1 MITNIG
7 PMRTTSAEIWRKAGC
22 RLREARVSAGIT
34 RAEMAQCL
42 GWSVAHL
49 ANVEA
54 GSHMSGRTLVSLYA
68 SALGVAEEGLFA

>member
-1 MITNIG
+1 MN
-7 PMRTTSAEIWRKAGC
+7 AELWRQAGQK
-22 RLREARVSAGIT
+22 LREMRVRAGIT

-54 GSHMSGRTLVSLYA
+54 GVHQCETSAMFLYA
-68 SALGVAEEGLFA
+68 GALGMDEDALFA